1 MNARTKESRIE
12 IAFELISS
20 ALLNAEA
27 KFPGW
32 PDDVV
37 HACAI
42 LIEETGELTQAA
54 LDFYYRRYRE
64 HDRMMKEAA
73 QVGAMALRFLIDLLG
88 RIDEEKENPK

>member
-1 MNARTKESRIE
+1 MSARTKESRIK

-20 ALLNAEA
+20 ALLNAEV

-37 HACAI
+37 HASAI
-42 LIEETGELTQAA
+42 LIEEAGELTQAA
-54 LDFYYRRYRE
+54 LDFHSGRYE
-64 HDRMMKEAA
+64 EYDRMMEEAA

-88 RIDEEKENPK
+88 RIDEEKRSPK